1 MLNKFKLKIPQGIR
15 VIDPT
20 GFLDFI
26 CLEAM
31 ANLVITDSGGVQEET
46 CILGVPC
53 VTIRNNTER
62 PETVA
67 VGSNIVAGTKP
78 AGILG
83 AVYSMSKRKQNWK
96 NPFGDGKASQRI
108 LKIILN

>member
-1 MLNKFKLKIPQGIR
+1 MLEKFKLKLPQAVK
-15 VIDPT
+15 VIDPV

-26 CLEAM
+26 HLEAM
-31 ANLVITDSGGVQEET
+31 ARLVMTDSGGVQEET

-78 AGILG
+78 AGILK
-83 AVYSMSKRKQNWK
+83 AISSMLKRKQNWK
-96 NPFGDGKASQRI
+96 NPFGDGKASQRM
-108 LKIILN
+108 LKIILD